1 MQSKHALFRHQK
13 NEKENV
19 WVCEKSVHTHTPPPR
34 KQIPFCLKVCSR
46 RFISPIR
53 LVERLTSFNF
63 VRSTTQEIK
72 NCFWNCCL
80 PTKPEGGK
88 HQHNYRLAQNSFF
101 FYHHAYWKFNCAPL
115 IDCWLFISGVKSS
128 TFQTSLI
135 SFCVLCTSL
144 KGTKLGYFADLFWTK
159 QCLEKGL
166 YDLNVNICGDYHFSL
181 GLTRLM

>member
-34 KQIPFCLKVCSR
+34 KQIPFCLKFAPGVSFLQLDLSR
-46 RFISPIR
+46 AWQ
-53 LVERLTSFNF
+53 V
-63 VRSTTQEIK
+63 STLFAPPHRKLKIVSETVVFQLNQK
-72 NCFWNCCL
+72 
-80 PTKPEGGK
+80 GGK

-135 SFCVLCTSL
+135 SLCLLCTSL
-144 KGTKLGYFADLFWTK
+144 KVP
-159 QCLEKGL
+159 
-166 YDLNVNICGDYHFSL
+166 N
-181 GLTRLM
+181 